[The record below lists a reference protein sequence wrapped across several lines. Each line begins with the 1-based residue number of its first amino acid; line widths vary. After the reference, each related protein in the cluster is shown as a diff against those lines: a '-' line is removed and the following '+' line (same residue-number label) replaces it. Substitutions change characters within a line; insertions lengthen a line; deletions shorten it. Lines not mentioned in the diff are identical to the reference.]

1 MEFERAIP
9 GSELFLGDLVDT
21 ASLLDR
27 DHAAPHGSYD
37 RGLATDDPPL
47 GVRMWQLLDKPCP
60 GHRLTG
66 GRFHQAPP
74 SSTGAILVP
83 AGSAP
88 DRTGRKDSCMPA
100 ASLFYGP
107 AFLAARH
114 WRLFHDL
121 FTIASVLSSIFWTFR
136 EEH

>member
-1 MEFERAIP
+1 MELERAIP

-27 DHAAPHGSYD
+27 DHTAPHGSD
-37 RGLATDDPPL
+37 HRGLATDDPPL

-74 SSTGAILVP
+74 SSTGSNLAP
-83 AGSAP
+83 AEPAR
-88 DRTGRKDSCMPA
+88 DRTDRKDSCMLTG
-100 ASLFYGP
+100 SLFYGP
-107 AFLAARH
+107 HF
-114 WRLFHDL
+114 
-121 FTIASVLSSIFWTFR
+121 
-136 EEH
+136 